1 MITLLLTVFLVV
13 LISAICSMTEAAL
26 YSVPWTYIENLRK
39 QGSATGE
46 LLYQLRSRID
56 QPIAAVLTLNT
67 VANTAGAAIA
77 GAVAA
82 NVLGADNTA
91 LFAAG
96 LTILILALGEILPKT
111 LGVAHACGVAS
122 GMARPLRLMVLI
134 FKPFIWFSSMLTR
147 LVASPQSGP
156 SATED
161 DIRAITSLSRQTG
174 RIQQYE
180 ENAIRNILSLDVKH
194 VREIMTPRTMVFS
207 LQEDISV
214 KDAYNH
220 PQIWH
225 YSRIPVYGD
234 DNEDI
239 VGIVLRKDIGRYVSQ
254 GQGEKT
260 LFDIMQPVRFVL
272 ENQTVDKLLLEFLE
286 SRLHLFIV
294 LDEYGGLAGVV
305 SLEDVLEEM
314 LGREIV
320 DETDAVADL
329 REAARQRRS
338 ALTQARNQQNA
349 ALKAARADAAK
360 ESGEA
365 ARQESHLLEKG
376 KELFSEI
383 FFECCPFCSTVPYSE
398 KAFKFLSSLKQEKP
412 PEYPRGLFLCPEN
425 VRQAVSQRLY
435 SPGRARYCGR
445 GLPLGE
451 KAEGGHCGI
460 SPASPL
466 LRVPFYLSGGSDWP
480 PPRL

>member
-1 MITLLLTVFLVV
+1 
-13 LISAICSMTEAAL
+13 
-26 YSVPWTYIENLRK
+26 
-39 QGSATGE
+39 
-46 LLYQLRSRID
+46 
-56 QPIAAVLTLNT
+56 
-67 VANTAGAAIA
+67 
-77 GAVAA
+77 
-82 NVLGADNTA
+82 
-91 LFAAG
+91 
-96 LTILILALGEILPKT
+96 
-111 LGVAHACGVAS
+111 
-122 GMARPLRLMVLI
+122 
-134 FKPFIWFSSMLTR
+134 MLTR
-147 LVASPQSGP
+147 LVAPPQSGP

-207 LQEDISV
+207 LQESV
-214 KDAYNH
+214 SIKEAYNH

-260 LFDIMQPVRFVL
+260 LFEIMQPVRFVL

-338 ALTQARNQQNA
+338 ALAQARSQQNA
-349 ALKAARADAAK
+349 ALKAARAEAAK
-360 ESGEA
+360 E
-365 ARQESHLLEKG
+365 
-376 KELFSEI
+376 
-383 FFECCPFCSTVPYSE
+383 
-398 KAFKFLSSLKQEKP
+398 
-412 PEYPRGLFLCPEN
+412 
-425 VRQAVSQRLY
+425 
-435 SPGRARYCGR
+435 
-445 GLPLGE
+445 
-451 KAEGGHCGI
+451 
-460 SPASPL
+460 
-466 LRVPFYLSGGSDWP
+466 
-480 PPRL
+480 

>member
-1 MITLLLTVFLVV
+1 
-13 LISAICSMTEAAL
+13 
-26 YSVPWTYIENLRK
+26 
-39 QGSATGE
+39 
-46 LLYQLRSRID
+46 
-56 QPIAAVLTLNT
+56 
-67 VANTAGAAIA
+67 
-77 GAVAA
+77 
-82 NVLGADNTA
+82 
-91 LFAAG
+91 
-96 LTILILALGEILPKT
+96 
-111 LGVAHACGVAS
+111 
-122 GMARPLRLMVLI
+122 MARPLRLMVVL
-134 FKPFIWFSSMLTR
+134 FKPFIWFSSIMTR
-147 LVASPQSGP
+147 LVAPPQSGP

-194 VREIMTPRTMVFS
+194 VREIMTPRMMVFS
-207 LQEDISV
+207 LQENITV
-214 KDAYNH
+214 REAYAH

-254 GQGEKT
+254 GEPDKT
-260 LFDIMQPVRFVL
+260 LFEIMQPVRFVL

-338 ALTQARNQQNA
+338 ALVQARNQQNA
-349 ALKAARADAAK
+349 ALREARASAA
-360 ESGEA
+360 
-365 ARQESHLLEKG
+365 
-376 KELFSEI
+376 
-383 FFECCPFCSTVPYSE
+383 
-398 KAFKFLSSLKQEKP
+398 
-412 PEYPRGLFLCPEN
+412 
-425 VRQAVSQRLY
+425 
-435 SPGRARYCGR
+435 
-445 GLPLGE
+445 GE
-451 KAEGGHCGI
+451 KE
-460 SPASPL
+460 
-466 LRVPFYLSGGSDWP
+466 
-480 PPRL
+480 